1 MRNLENE
8 WKKFLLLEADLSP
21 ESVVYARRAM
31 AIGAVV
37 GMNVGVGIVAN
48 NQGDAEAQGRLIN
61 EWAEQARGLLRL
73 PV

>member
-31 AIGAVV
+31 AIGAAV
-37 GMNVGVGIVAN
+37 GMNVGVRIVVN
-48 NQGDAEAQGRLIN
+48 NQGDVEAQDRLIN
-61 EWAEQARGLLRL
+61 EWEKQAHGLLRL